1 MEKYVNLAV
10 ILILFKII
18 VYSQGIDSLSD
29 AVPNDIDADMNVV
42 AFPDTTIDMDAAD
55 TVESVLSN
63 TEELS
68 ITVQDSSG
76 VISDSVFVNDTILIR
91 TKLDSLGRSV
101 LNDTNCTVSEL
112 LREPSRDKKRR
123 NDDVPV
129 YAGTSKDM
137 DQIASEIVLDAY
149 RGKWNDVNRG
159 LERLQRLEKRRELV
173 KISKLLNV
181 SVRYYRLEQNEF
193 FNESERMTIEKE
205 LDSCITDG
213 FCYTDALKKNRLAI
227 HELIHCGIK
236 GFQASRM
243 IVKNPIEAAIEG
255 YAVVV
260 RLEKLLQAD
269 STMYDAFMG
278 LGLFYCSVAGAPSVI
293 RAALALTGRQ
303 VTLEKGLSYLR
314 ISAQKGHYVNIPS
327 LVYLTQFLSPYLGH
341 HVMEKDS
348 IFTVLQKKCH
358 PNPRYLFEQIDEH
371 ICFHPEKF
379 TLEYI
384 ADLRKAIAEYKN
396 TPLLLRS
403 YFELMKYQYCDY
415 IDTLNCP
422 FKKDPDVK
430 LKEFLF
436 YPLFMT
442 GLRTKELCMI
452 NSIGNFARIRSRDC
466 EKYNLSVISMLEK
479 SSMASTKR
487 DVYKWRIR
495 DAFRL
500 R

>member
-1 MEKYVNLAV
+1 MKKSVKLTV

-18 VYSQGIDSLSD
+18 VYSQVIDSLST
-29 AVPNDIDADMNVV
+29 AVSEGIEADMNVV
-42 AFPDTTIDMDAAD
+42 VPPDTTIDMDAAD
-55 TVESVLSN
+55 TVGRGLSN
-63 TEELS
+63 TEDSANIVL
-68 ITVQDSSG
+68 DSSG
-76 VISDSVFVNDTILIR
+76 AMRDSAGINDTIFIR

-101 LNDTNCTVSEL
+101 LNDTSCTVSEL
-112 LREPSRDKKRR
+112 VIDSSREKNRR

-149 RGKWNDVNRG
+149 RGNWNDVNRG

-193 FNESERMTIEKE
+193 FNESERMAVEKE
-205 LDSCITDG
+205 LDRCIADG
-213 FCYTDALKKNRLAI
+213 LFYTGALKKNRLAV

-243 IVKNPIEAAIEG
+243 IGTNPIEAAIEG

-314 ISAQKGHYVNIPS
+314 ISAQKGHYVNVPS

-379 TLEYI
+379 TLEYT

-396 TPLLLRS
+396 APLLLRS

-415 IDTLNCP
+415 IDTLNCS
-422 FKKDPDVK
+422 FKKDPEVK

-442 GLRTKELCMI
+442 GLRTKELCVI

-466 EKYNLSVISMLEK
+466 EKYNLQVISMLEK
-479 SSMASTKR
+479 SSLASTKK